1 MDNNKRNESL
11 LNVIAMLE
19 GRQGFVSDMWQQ
31 TRKQVDSA
39 FVHAEEIEAKNAVL
53 QKDLADAHQGMA
65 ESVRQIIKLKDALAE
80 ETKVR
85 IHVESQLTAVLK
97 NNKAI
102 RRANNGTHR
111 HIVPA

>member
-39 FVHAEEIEAKNAVL
+39 FVHAAEIEAKNAVL
-53 QKDLADAHQGMA
+53 QKDIERFG
-65 ESVRQIIKLKDALAE
+65 VALASE
-80 ETKVR
+80 EKRSMNLARSLDSEIKAR
-85 IHVESQLTAVLK
+85 ITAEGQLKAVLK

-102 RRANNGTHR
+102 RRANNGR
-111 HIVPA
+111 FSGL